1 MVGTSPFVQIRASKN
16 NWFCYREQFKR
27 AEGDRRELLYG
38 HEAEGDR
45 RELLY
50 GHEAEG
56 RYAMTRELTHLEARP
71 EYWWWGRRMS
81 TVV

>member
-1 MVGTSPFVQIRASKN
+1 MQHRFWDGKTSASPFVQIRASKN

-27 AEGDRRELLYG
+27 
-38 HEAEGDR
+38 AEGDR